1 MTLLVNHIENADNK
15 NFYEE
20 EDKKSGR
27 FEGTYEELMKFL
39 LRSFFFLS
47 FTVMLTLAISSRIY
61 LEADVSLTMD
71 KSFSCRFDKN
81 SQTKF
86 CTTDSHCEIGD
97 RL

>member
-27 FEGTYEELMKFL
+27 FEGTHGESMKFL
-39 LRSFFFLS
+39 LRSFFFS

-61 LEADVSLTMD
+61 LEVDFILRWIKILLVAS
-71 KSFSCRFDKN
+71 
-81 SQTKF
+81 TKILKRNF
-86 CTTDSHCEIGD
+86 A
-97 RL
+97 RLILIV